1 MASFNQIVLVGNLTR
16 DPKLSYLPSQTAVV
30 EFGIAATSSW
40 TGKDGVKKEDTLFID
55 CRAFAGQAE
64 TINKY
69 LKKGNPVLVAG
80 KLKYETW
87 EKDGN
92 KRSKHTVTVEKC
104 QFLSQKGEKQI
115 VEEETEDIDF

>member
-1 MASFNQIVLVGNLTR
+1 MASFNQIVLAGNLTR

-30 EFGIAATSSW
+30 EFGIATTSSW

-55 CRAFAGQAE
+55 CKAFKGLAE

-92 KRSKHTVTVEKC
+92 KRSKHTVTVEDC
-104 QFLSQKGEKQI
+104 QFLSQKGEKQN
-115 VEEETEDIDF
+115 VEETEDIDF